1 MTLAAPAALSCG
13 LDMIPGTL
21 PHEPGDCI
29 SVLSKR
35 LERTQ
40 RWRLHVVRTLR
51 GAYPLASA
59 PRTTEGGNLT
69 MMMNEKRMKVA
80 AKKVVK
86 ADAATK
92 AARAEFAEAL
102 VGSLKLGET
111 LKRLAARLGVSTTY
125 VWDVSRGRRNV
136 TVEMAKRTM
145 EGDRD

>member
-1 MTLAAPAALSCG
+1 
-13 LDMIPGTL
+13 
-21 PHEPGDCI
+21 
-29 SVLSKR
+29 
-35 LERTQ
+35 
-40 RWRLHVVRTLR
+40 
-51 GAYPLASA
+51 
-59 PRTTEGGNLT
+59 